1 MRRARRAI
9 SGPFCYPGA
18 RRLDKTRGGVFA
30 LTMNRRHLLIL
41 GALLLAGCATRSVY
55 SAPDVGMVELEP
67 LVAASVAADSLTIRV
82 ISTGCTAKE
91 GFVFFVE
98 RGGGR
103 YAVAFARRKL
113 DLCKA
118 APTPVDLSWTFEEL
132 GLPKGAR
139 VAVVNPLGGR

>member
-1 MRRARRAI
+1 
-9 SGPFCYPGA
+9 
-18 RRLDKTRGGVFA
+18 
-30 LTMNRRHLLIL
+30 MNRRLFLIA
-41 GALLLAGCATRSVY
+41 GVLLLAGCASRSVY

-98 RGGGR
+98 QGNGR
-103 YAVAFARRKL
+103 YAVAFARRRL

-118 APTPVDLSWTFEEL
+118 APTPMDLTWTFAEL
-132 GLPKGAR
+132 GLPKGAA
-139 VAVVNPLGGR
+139 VAVVNPLAAGAGR